1 VTLGSGLGTVL
12 GKGSVAQGADTAE
25 TSPVRKL
32 VVGGAPGELMVAAA
46 MLWLSVLCKEKKKW
60 KVSSGRR
67 RRPASEKEGSGSP
80 SRKRMEASA
89 LSLAVTST
97 AMACGEG
104 ERM

>member
-1 VTLGSGLGTVL
+1 MLGSGLGTVL

-46 MLWLSVLCKEKKKW
+46 MLWLGVLCKEKKKW

-67 RRPASEKEGSGSP
+67 QRPASEKEGSGSP
-80 SRKRMEASA
+80 SRKRMEAST
-89 LSLAVTST
+89 LSLVVTSMAT
-97 AMACGEG
+97 ACREG
-104 ERM
+104 